1 LVAVNTIDPDLFA
14 KLMSLPD
21 GVRLDLLEFLGATP
35 VGQEQLDSMID
46 EIESSIQHKRKGHTV
61 SLN

>member
-1 LVAVNTIDPDLFA
+1 VNTIDPDLFA

-35 VGQEQLDSMID
+35 VGEEQLNTMID
-46 EIESSIQHKRKGHTV
+46 DIENSIEQRRKARTTG
-61 SLN
+61 LN

>member
-1 LVAVNTIDPDLFA
+1 VNAIDPDLFA

-35 VGQEQLDSMID
+35 VGQEQLNSMID
-46 EIESSIQHKRKGHTV
+46 EIEISIKQKHQSRVVG
-61 SLN
+61 LN

>member
-1 LVAVNTIDPDLFA
+1 MNAIDPDLFA

-35 VGQEQLDSMID
+35 VGQEQLNSMID
-46 EIESSIQHKRKGHTV
+46 EIEISIKQKHQSRVVG
-61 SLN
+61 LN

>member
-1 LVAVNTIDPDLFA
+1 MKAIDPDLFA

-35 VGQEQLDSMID
+35 VGEEQLTHMID
-46 EIESSIQHKRKGHTV
+46 EIEDSIRAKR
-61 SLN
+61 NRRRNAPN

>member
-1 LVAVNTIDPDLFA
+1 MNTIDPDLFA

-35 VGQEQLDSMID
+35 VGQEQLNSMID
-46 EIESSIQHKRKGHTV
+46 EIEISIKQKHQSRVVG
-61 SLN
+61 LN

>member
-1 LVAVNTIDPDLFA
+1 MNTIDPDLFA

-35 VGQEQLDSMID
+35 VGEEQLNTMID
-46 EIESSIQHKRKGHTV
+46 DIENSIEQRRKARTTG
-61 SLN
+61 LN

>member
-1 LVAVNTIDPDLFA
+1 VNTIDPDLFA

-35 VGQEQLDSMID
+35 VGQEQLNTMID
-46 EIESSIQHKRKGHTV
+46 NIETSIMEKRKSRATGP
-61 SLN
+61 N